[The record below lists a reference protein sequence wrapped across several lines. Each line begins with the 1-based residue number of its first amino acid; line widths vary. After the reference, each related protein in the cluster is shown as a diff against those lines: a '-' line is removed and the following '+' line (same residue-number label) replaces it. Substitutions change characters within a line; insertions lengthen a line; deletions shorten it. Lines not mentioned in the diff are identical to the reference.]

1 MFSTDYYNLLFADY
15 TFFYVYAVS
24 NLYLAVSSRASLI
37 FMIVMCSMYMRSLL
51 LKINNKNTC
60 MLYCVRS
67 FVRVCVRHYREGSS
81 CHWYVLSS
89 PCPQCAVCCC
99 RVRMYRC
106 DTSPVLGG
114 QGSES
119 SRYSVAQC
127 TCLVRWLLITV
138 MLPSAVKQ
146 P

>member
-81 CHWYVLSS
+81 CH
-89 PCPQCAVCCC
+89 
-99 RVRMYRC
+99 
-106 DTSPVLGG
+106 
-114 QGSES
+114 
-119 SRYSVAQC
+119 
-127 TCLVRWLLITV
+127 
-138 MLPSAVKQ
+138 
-146 P
+146 